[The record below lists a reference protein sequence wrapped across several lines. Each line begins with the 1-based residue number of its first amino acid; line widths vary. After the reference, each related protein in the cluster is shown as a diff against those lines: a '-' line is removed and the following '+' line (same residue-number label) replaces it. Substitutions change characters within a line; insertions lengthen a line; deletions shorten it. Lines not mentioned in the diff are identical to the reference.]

1 MREKVIQTVKIG
13 GENFLKIAFLTHFK
27 EWHVG
32 VLPIMLSFLV
42 VEKLTYIDTRHF
54 KEWQRN
60 S

>member
-1 MREKVIQTVKIG
+1 MQPVKIG

-42 VEKLTYIDTRHF
+42 VKKINLYRHQTF
-54 KEWQRN
+54 QRVAKK
-60 S
+60 